1 MLLQIV
7 LMEGLFLHK
16 YYYVYL
22 IWNCLHYIKEVGS
35 TLFYWSF
42 NKAGVKSVCATINN
56 VNLREH
62 ADDNI
67 FNLQLT
73 LLINACV

>member
-1 MLLQIV
+1 
-7 LMEGLFLHK
+7 MEGLFLHK

-35 TLFYWSF
+35 TLFYWLSI
-42 NKAGVKSVCATINN
+42 KAGVKSVCATIND
-56 VNLREH
+56 VNLGEH